1 MKKNLKKTFKIEP
14 SGTAE
19 DTYIVYRK
27 VYLKAVPHW
36 QKVAIVKVTYGR
48 SYRFEALIFLSS
60 DEVQYLRK
68 QLQKIAC
75 IGEKQ
80 TFISML

>member
-1 MKKNLKKTFKIEP
+1 MSKDLKETFKIEP

-36 QKVAIVKVTYGR
+36 QKAAVVKVTYGR
-48 SYRFEALIFLSS
+48 SYRFEALISLNS
-60 DEVQYLRK
+60 DEVQYLRA

-75 IGEKQ
+75 IEDKK
-80 TFISML
+80 TFLTML